1 MKRENISKI
10 LSGIDPAF
18 VEECVARPSERNGMK
33 HSKRLAVLI
42 AAACLLFALAITAYA
57 SGALRSILGNFWGS
71 YKDTLALQDPQEQR
85 ALGRDDYADWLEGEQ
100 KMADDMLDIAGK
112 TTPQNTFVPIEP
124 GSKAGITLLE
134 SYYDGEKI
142 ALGCQFQRMNL
153 QEPIQYD
160 IDLNDPAY
168 AEMGEMQTREDF
180 AEFLEYGDGYMT
192 TEEDRKEIA
201 ARLERDGKVTFAAWD
216 SWLSDHVYANGEDL
230 GCCHGDIDPEGYFTV
245 DPMVMGIGEVE
256 LPESCRNL
264 PEITVTLNY
273 CVQRVVYLLEGN
285 TLRCARL
292 PVQRY
297 PVDITIANNTQP

>member
-1 MKRENISKI
+1 MRRENISKI

-71 YKDTLALQDPQEQR
+71 YKDALALQDPQEQR

-112 TTPQNTFVPIEP
+112 TTAQNTFVPIEP

-142 ALGCQFQRMNL
+142 ALGCQFERMNL

-180 AEFLEYGDGYMT
+180 AEFLEYGDGYIT
-192 TEEDRKEIA
+192 TEDDRKEIA

-230 GCCHGDIDPEGYFTV
+230 GCCHGDLDPEGYFTV

-256 LPESCRNL
+256 LPESCRNM

-273 CVQRVVYLLEGN
+273 CVQRVVYQLEGN

-297 PVDITIANNTQP
+297 PVDITVANSTQS

>member
-18 VEECVARPSERNGMK
+18 VEECVTRPSERNTMK

-42 AAACLLFALAITAYA
+42 AAACLLVALGITAYA
-57 SGALRSILGNFWGS
+57 AARSILGDFWGS
-71 YKDTLALQDPQEQR
+71 YGEHLQDPQEQR
-85 ALGRDDYADWLEGEQ
+85 ALGREDYADWLEGEHQ
-100 KMADDMLDIAGK
+100 MVDKMLDIAGK

-142 ALGCQFQRMNL
+142 AMGCQFQRMNL
-153 QEPIQYD
+153 QAPIQFD

-168 AEMGEMQTREDF
+168 AEMGEMQPREDF
-180 AEFLEYGDGYMT
+180 TEFLEYGDNCIT
-192 TEEDRKEIA
+192 AEEDRKEIA
-201 ARLERDGKVTFAAWD
+201 ARLKRDGKVTFVTYD

-230 GCCHGDIDPEGYFTV
+230 GPCHGDIDENGNFTV
-245 DPMVMGIGEVE
+245 DPMIMGIGEVE

-273 CVQRVVYLLEGN
+273 CVQPVLYVLKGDSMS
-285 TLRCARL
+285 CATASI
-292 PVQRY
+292 QRY
-297 PVDITIANNTQP
+297 PVNITIQNNTQP

>member
-18 VEECVARPSERNGMK
+18 VEECVTQPSERNTMK

-42 AAACLLFALAITAYA
+42 AAACLLVALGITAYA
-57 SGALRSILGNFWGS
+57 AARSILGDFWGS
-71 YKDTLALQDPQEQR
+71 YGELLQDPQEQR
-85 ALGRDDYADWLEGEQ
+85 ALGREDYADWLEGEH
-100 KMADDMLDIAGK
+100 KMVDSMLDIAGK

-142 ALGCQFQRMNL
+142 AMGCQFQRMNL
-153 QEPIQYD
+153 QAPIQFD

-168 AEMGEMQTREDF
+168 AELGKMEPREDF

-201 ARLERDGKVTFAAWD
+201 ARLKRDGKVTFMAWG

-230 GCCHGDIDPEGYFTV
+230 GPCHGDIDPEGYFTV
-245 DPMVMGIGEVE
+245 DPMIMGIGEVE

-273 CVQRVVYLLEGN
+273 CVQPVLYVLEGDSMS
-285 TLRCARL
+285 CATA
-292 PVQRY
+292 PIQRY
-297 PVDITIANNTQP
+297 PVNITIQNNTQP

>member
-1 MKRENISKI
+1 MSRENISKI
-10 LSGIDPAF
+10 LSGIDPSF
-18 VEECVARPSERNGMK
+18 VEECTKQPSERNGMK
-33 HSKRLAVLI
+33 HSTRRI
-42 AAACLLFALAITAYA
+42 AAIVIAACLLFALAITAYA
-57 SGALRSILGNFWGS
+57 TGALRSILGNFWGS
-71 YKDTLALQDPQEQR
+71 YGDALQDPQEQR
-85 ALGRDDYADWLEGEQ
+85 ALGRDDYADWLEGEHQ
-100 KMADDMLDIAGK
+100 MVNDMLDIAGK
-112 TTPQNTFVPIEP
+112 TTSQDTFVPIEP

-168 AEMGEMQTREDF
+168 AELGEMQTREDF
-180 AEFLEYGDGYMT
+180 AEFLQYGDGYMT
-192 TEEDRKEIA
+192 TEDDRAEIA
-201 ARLERDGKVTFAAWD
+201 ARLERDGKVTFAACD

-245 DPMVMGIGEVE
+245 DPVVMGIGEVE
-256 LPESCRNL
+256 LPENCRNL
-264 PEITVTLNY
+264 PEVTVTLNY

-297 PVDITIANNTQP
+297 PVDIIVKNVNAD

>member
-1 MKRENISKI
+1 MSRENISKI
-10 LSGIDPAF
+10 LSGIDPSF
-18 VEECVARPSERNGMK
+18 VEECTKQPSERNGMK
-33 HSKRLAVLI
+33 HSTRRI
-42 AAACLLFALAITAYA
+42 AAIVIAACLLFALAITAYA
-57 SGALRSILGNFWGS
+57 TGALRSILGDFWGS
-71 YKDTLALQDPQEQR
+71 YGEHLQDPQEQR
-85 ALGRDDYADWLEGEQ
+85 ALGREDYADWLEGEH
-100 KMADDMLDIAGK
+100 KMVDKMLDIAGK

-168 AEMGEMQTREDF
+168 AELGEMQTREDF

-192 TEEDRKEIA
+192 TENDRAEIA
-201 ARLERDGKVTFAAWD
+201 ARLERDGKVTFVVCG

-256 LPESCRNL
+256 LPETCRNL

-285 TLRCARL
+285 TLRCAEL
-292 PVQRY
+292 PIQRY
-297 PVDITIANNTQP
+297 PVDIIVKNVNAD

>member
-71 YKDTLALQDPQEQR
+71 YKDALALQDPQEQR
-85 ALGRDDYADWLEGEQ
+85 ALGREDYADWLEGEHQ
-100 KMADDMLDIAGK
+100 MVDKMLDIAGK

-142 ALGCQFQRMNL
+142 ALGCQFQRMSL

-180 AEFLEYGDGYMT
+180 AEFLEYGDGYIT
-192 TEEDRKEIA
+192 TEADRAEIA
-201 ARLERDGKVTFAAWD
+201 ARLARDGKVTFAAWD

-230 GCCHGDIDPEGYFTV
+230 GCCHGDLDPEGYFTV

-273 CVQRVVYLLEGN
+273 CVQRVVYQLEGN
-285 TLRCARL
+285 ALRCARL

-297 PVDITIANNTQP
+297 PVDITVANSTQP

>member
-18 VEECVARPSERNGMK
+18 VEECVMRPSERNTMK

-42 AAACLLFALAITAYA
+42 AAACLLVALGITAYA
-57 SGALRSILGNFWGS
+57 AARSILGDFWGS
-71 YKDTLALQDPQEQR
+71 YGELLQDPQEQR
-85 ALGRDDYADWLEGEQ
+85 ALGREDYADWLEGEHQ
-100 KMADDMLDIAGK
+100 MVDKMLDIAGK

-142 ALGCQFQRMNL
+142 AMGCQFQRMNL
-153 QEPIQYD
+153 QAPIQFD
-160 IDLNDPAY
+160 IDLSDPAY
-168 AEMGEMQTREDF
+168 AEMGEMQPREDF

-201 ARLERDGKVTFAAWD
+201 ARLKRDGKVTFVTYD

-230 GCCHGDIDPEGYFTV
+230 GPCHGDIDENGNFTV
-245 DPMVMGIGEVE
+245 DPMIMGIGEVE

-273 CVQRVVYLLEGN
+273 CVQPVLYVLKGDSMS
-285 TLRCARL
+285 CATA
-292 PVQRY
+292 PIQRY
-297 PVDITIANNTQP
+297 PVNITIPNNTQP

>member
-1 MKRENISKI
+1 MSRENISKI
-10 LSGIDPAF
+10 LSGIDPSF
-18 VEECVARPSERNGMK
+18 VEECTKQPSERNGMK
-33 HSKRLAVLI
+33 HSTRRI
-42 AAACLLFALAITAYA
+42 AAIVIAACLLFALAITAYA
-57 SGALRSILGNFWGS
+57 TGALRSILGNFWGS
-71 YKDTLALQDPQEQR
+71 YGDALQDPQEQR
-85 ALGRDDYADWLEGEQ
+85 ALGREDYADWLEGEHQ
-100 KMADDMLDIAGK
+100 MVDKMLDIAGK

-142 ALGCQFQRMNL
+142 AMGCQFQRMNL
-153 QEPIQYD
+153 QAPIQFD

-168 AEMGEMQTREDF
+168 AELGEMEPREYF
-180 AEFLEYGDGYMT
+180 AEFLEYGDGCVT

-201 ARLERDGKVTFAAWD
+201 ARLERDGKVTFAAWG

-256 LPESCRNL
+256 LPDSCRNL
-264 PEITVTLNY
+264 PEVTVTLNY

-285 TLRCARL
+285 TLRCAEL
-292 PVQRY
+292 PIQRY
-297 PVDITIANNTQP
+297 PVNIIVKNVNAD

>member
-18 VEECVARPSERNGMK
+18 VEECVTRPSERNTMK

-42 AAACLLFALAITAYA
+42 AAACLLVALGITAYA
-57 SGALRSILGNFWGS
+57 AARSILGDFWGS
-71 YKDTLALQDPQEQR
+71 YGKALQDPQEQR
-85 ALGRDDYADWLEGEQ
+85 ALGREDYADWLEGEHQ
-100 KMADDMLDIAGK
+100 MVDKMLDIAGK

-142 ALGCQFQRMNL
+142 AMGCQFQRMNL
-153 QEPIQYD
+153 QAPIQFD

-168 AEMGEMQTREDF
+168 AELGEMEPREDF

-192 TEEDRKEIA
+192 TEEERKEIA
-201 ARLERDGKVTFAAWD
+201 ARLNRDGKVTFAAWG

-230 GCCHGDIDPEGYFTV
+230 GPCHGDIDESGNFTV
-245 DPMVMGIGEVE
+245 DPMIMGIGEVE

-273 CVQRVVYLLEGN
+273 CVQPVLYVLEGDSMS
-285 TLRCARL
+285 CATA
-292 PVQRY
+292 PIQRY
-297 PVDITIANNTQP
+297 PVNITIQNNTQP